1 MPLAPVPTAQEQPL
15 MKPSEVAEVLGCST
29 ASVYRMIRSGELPVI
44 RLGGRKSTRI
54 VTGELRELLRL
65 EPNTPTA

>member
-1 MPLAPVPTAQEQPL
+1 

-29 ASVYRMIRSGELPVI
+29 ASVYRMIRSGELPII

-65 EPNTPTA
+65 EQSTATA